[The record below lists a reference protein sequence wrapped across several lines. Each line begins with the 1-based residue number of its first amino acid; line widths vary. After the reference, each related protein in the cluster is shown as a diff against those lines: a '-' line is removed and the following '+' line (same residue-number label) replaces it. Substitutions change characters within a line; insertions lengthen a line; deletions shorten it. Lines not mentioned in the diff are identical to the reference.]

1 AGYLIIVEQSMD
13 LGRRLNTLYAKVC
26 VRHTTTHMMH
36 TLLFCVMQF
45 LCVLT
50 KFKDVCVNGI
60 CDVTI
65 EI

>member
-1 AGYLIIVEQSMD
+1 MD
-13 LGRRLNTLYAKVC
+13 LGRRLNTLYARVC
-26 VRHTTTHMMH
+26 VRDTTTHVMH

-50 KFKDVCVNGI
+50 KLKDVYVNRIG
-60 CDVTI
+60 DVTI